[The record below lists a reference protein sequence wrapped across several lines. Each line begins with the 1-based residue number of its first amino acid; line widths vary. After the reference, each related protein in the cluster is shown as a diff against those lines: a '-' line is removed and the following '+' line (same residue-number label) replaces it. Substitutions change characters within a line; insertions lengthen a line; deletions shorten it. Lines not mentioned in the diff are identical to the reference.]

1 MDYDVIVIG
10 GGHAGIEAAM
20 ASARMGAATLLV
32 TQQLDA
38 VGRLS
43 CNPSIG
49 GVAKGNI
56 VREIDALGGV
66 MGLLIDKS
74 MIQFRILNRSRGPAV
89 QAYRAQADKNLYSSL
104 AKQTLERQ
112 KNLSLFQ
119 DTVVDFILS
128 EDSASIKGVVTERGN
143 KITSK
148 AVVLTTGTFMEGKIF
163 IGSYEAPDGRLGE
176 KAAVGLGTSLR
187 RMGFT
192 LGRLKTGT
200 PARVHRDSLD
210 YSKMQIQPGDRYSGE
225 LPYGGRG
232 CGFSFETDFVD
243 RPDVPCFLTYTNEK
257 THKIITDNINLS
269 PLYGGKIQGIG
280 PRYCPSIED
289 KVMRF
294 PQRNRHH
301 IFIEPEGL
309 STDEMYLN
317 GLSSSLPEWVQRD
330 FIHSIPGL
338 ENAEIMRPGYA
349 VEYDFIDPRQLKP
362 SLETKR
368 IRGLF
373 SAGQT
378 NGTSGYEEAGGQ
390 GLLAGINAVQYT
402 RGGEPLVL
410 GRDEAYIGV
419 LVDDLVTLGTKEP
432 YRMFTA
438 RAEYRLR
445 LRNDT
450 ADERLTPKAFAL
462 GAAEKHRME
471 RLEEKTSLCN
481 EIKELLQNRKVV
493 ESDIE
498 AFRQE
503 ALEQEKNFQRKK
515 SLGFSVV
522 SREDFSDRGEGGA
535 LVPENLSP
543 LEMLEKNNLSAMKGK
558 LFSEILSLP
567 GINPEMLLRAFPE
580 LVQAGNSG
588 SRHKGAG
595 AQDTDRGNAGGC
607 DVRYSRELA
616 LEKAWLDLKY
626 RHYIETQEKSVSRLK
641 KLDNLK
647 IPLDFD
653 YDGIPGLSAES
664 RIKLKEVR
672 PETLGQASRISG
684 IRTSD
689 VMLLMVKLR

>member
-1 MDYDVIVIG
+1 MNMDYDVIVIG

-20 ASARMGAATLLV
+20 AASRMGASTLLV

-104 AKQTLERQ
+104 AKQTLEKQ
-112 KNLSLFQ
+112 ENLSLFQ
-119 DTVVDFILS
+119 DTVVDFMLS
-128 EDSASIKGVVTERGN
+128 PDMDKIEGVVTERGN
-143 KITSK
+143 KITAK

-163 IGSYEAPDGRLGE
+163 IGAYEAPDGRLGE
-176 KAAVGLGTSLR
+176 KAAIGLGTSLR

-210 YSKMQIQPGDRYSGE
+210 YSKMLIQPGDRYSGG
-225 LPYGGRG
+225 LPSGGWG

-269 PLYGGKIQGIG
+269 PLYGGKIRGIG

-362 SLETKR
+362 SLETKK

-390 GLLAGINAVQYT
+390 GLLAGINAVRYIT
-402 RGGEPLVL
+402 GGNPLVL

-450 ADERLTPKAFAL
+450 ADERLTPKAFSV
-462 GAAEKHRME
+462 GAVEKNRME
-471 RLEEKTSLCN
+471 RLEEKLSLCE
-481 EIKELLQNRKVV
+481 EIKELLKTRRVLDA
-493 ESDIE
+493 DIE
-498 AFRQE
+498 DFRQS
-503 ALEQEKNFQRKK
+503 ALEQGKIFERK
-515 SLGFSVV
+515 
-522 SREDFSDRGEGGA
+522 RNRGESGVS
-535 LVPENLSP
+535 LVTEVPGKDGQDENLIPEEVSP
-543 LEMLEKNNLSAMKGK
+543 LELFEKINLQSVKGK
-558 LFSEILSLP
+558 YFSEILSLP
-567 GINPEMLLRAFPE
+567 GINPEMILSAFPE
-580 LVQAGNSG
+580 LEGKVPAGDSEQGNINACVSADI
-588 SRHKGAG
+588 RHK
-595 AQDTDRGNAGGC
+595 RL
-607 DVRYSRELA
+607 LA
-616 LEKAWLDLKY
+616 FEKAWLDLKY

-641 KLDNLK
+641 KIDNLK
-647 IPLDFD
+647 IPGDFD

-664 RIKLKEVR
+664 RIKLKEIK

-684 IRTSD
+684 IRNSD
-689 VMLLMVKLR
+689 IMLLMVKLR

>member
-20 ASARMGAATLLV
+20 ASSRMGASTLLV

-104 AKQTLERQ
+104 AKQTLEKQ

-128 EDSASIKGVVTERGN
+128 EDCARITGVVTERGN
-143 KITSK
+143 KITAK

-163 IGSYEAPDGRLGE
+163 IGAYEAPDGRLGE
-176 KAAVGLGTSLR
+176 KAAIGLGTSLR

-210 YSKMQIQPGDRYSGE
+210 YSKMQVQPGDRYSGD
-225 LPYGGRG
+225 LPSGGWG

-269 PLYGGKIQGIG
+269 PLYGGKIRGIG

-390 GLLAGINAVQYT
+390 GLLAGINAVQYI

-410 GRDEAYIGV
+410 RRDEAYIGV

-462 GAAEKHRME
+462 GAAEKRRVE
-471 RLEEKTSLCN
+471 RLEEKTSLCD
-481 EIKELLQNRKVV
+481 EIKELLQTRRVV

-503 ALEQEKNFQRKK
+503 ALEQEKVFQRKK
-515 SLGFSVV
+515 NPGIPGV
-522 SREDFSDRGEGGA
+522 STVEFTGDAS
-535 LVPENLSP
+535 VPENLSP
-543 LEMLEKNNLSAMKGK
+543 LELFEKNNLPAMKGK
-558 LFSEILSLP
+558 LFSEILGLP
-567 GINPEMLLRAFPE
+567 GINPGMLLKAFPE
-580 LVQAGNSG
+580 LVQGG
-588 SRHKGAG
+588 GA
-595 AQDTDRGNAGGC
+595 AGGC
-607 DVRYSRELA
+607 TGAGVPEAGGGSVAAYDVRRSRELA

-626 RHYIETQEKSVSRLK
+626 RHYMETQEKSVSRLK
-641 KLDNLK
+641 KLENLK
-647 IPLDFD
+647 IPGDFD
-653 YDGIPGLSAES
+653 YDEIPGLSAES
-664 RIKLKEVR
+664 RLKLKEVR